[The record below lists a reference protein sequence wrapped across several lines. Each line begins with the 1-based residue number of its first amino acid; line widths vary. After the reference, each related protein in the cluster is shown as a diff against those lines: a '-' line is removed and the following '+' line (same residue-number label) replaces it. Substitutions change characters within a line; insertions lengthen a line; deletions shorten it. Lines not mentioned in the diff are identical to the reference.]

1 MGICLPDQRALTD
14 SNHCPMSET
23 KDNPQLAQ
31 PASEAAGLKAI
42 RISSKMIFGS
52 MPIGKAM
59 KVLNKLNQEKGVDC
73 PGCAW
78 PDPQTRSKL
87 GEYCENGV
95 KAIAEE
101 AMSQRA
107 TDTFFSKHSVAEMR
121 KKSDYW
127 LGQQGRLTQPM
138 IIREGERHYQPISW
152 KAAFER
158 IGQELNGLTHPDEAI
173 FYTSGRTSNEAAFL
187 YQLFVRKYGTNNLPD
202 CSNMCHESSGV
213 GLSQTLGIGKGS
225 VVLED
230 FEKAELILIFGQNPG
245 TNHPRMLSALEKA
258 KEKGAQVIVINP
270 LKEAGLLRFKN
281 PQKLKGLAGQGTAI
295 ADQYLQVSINED
307 VALLKA
313 WMKLLIQWEKE
324 GREVLDT
331 AFIEERTIEYETLK
345 ADLATY
351 ELDKLIAKTGL
362 TKKQVIASAEV
373 IASRDRIIACWA
385 MGLTQHVNGVDNVR
399 EVVNLLLLKG
409 SVGKAGAGTCPV
421 RGHSNVQGDRTM
433 GIHERPKKAWIDKL
447 KDTFHFTPPSS
458 PGYNVVE
465 SIAAMRDQKAKVF
478 IALGG
483 NFVSAAPDTP
493 VTEQALQNCNL
504 TVHISTKLNR
514 SHLTHGK
521 IGLILPCLGRTD
533 KHVQKSG
540 VQFVTVENSMGIVHP
555 SYGVLNPPSPHLKSE
570 PEIVASMAAATLPED
585 DIDWLGLVEDYDKIR
600 DLIAKAVKGFEDYNA
615 RLQAHNGFEL
625 PNGARHGDFQTESGK
640 AVFTVNR
647 LAEGRPDGHAFM
659 MMTIRSHDQF
669 NTTIYGLDDRYRGV
683 YQGRMVAFMHVE
695 DMQALGIA
703 QGDFVALSNDYGG
716 KHRRVEGYKV
726 MAYDIPKGC
735 LATYF
740 PESNPLVPLELSAR
754 ASHTPASKSVAVNVE
769 KMD

>member
-1 MGICLPDQRALTD
+1 
-14 SNHCPMSET
+14 MSET

-31 PASEAAGLKAI
+31 PASEAAGLKAV

-138 IIREGERHYQPISW
+138 IIREGETHYQPISW

-158 IGQELNGLTHPDEAI
+158 IGEELNDLTHPDEAI

-313 WMKLLIQWEKE
+313 WMKLLIQWEEE
-324 GREVLDT
+324 GKKVLDT
-331 AFIEERTIEYETLK
+331 VFIKDKTIEYEVLK
-345 ADLATY
+345 ADLAQY
-351 ELDKLIAKTGL
+351 ELDELIAKTGL
-362 TKKQVIASAEV
+362 TKEDVIASAET

-385 MGLTQHVNGVDNVR
+385 MGLTQ
-399 EVVNLLLLKG
+399 
-409 SVGKAGAGTCPV
+409 
-421 RGHSNVQGDRTM
+421 
-433 GIHERPKKAWIDKL
+433 
-447 KDTFHFTPPSS
+447 
-458 PGYNVVE
+458 
-465 SIAAMRDQKAKVF
+465 
-478 IALGG
+478 
-483 NFVSAAPDTP
+483 
-493 VTEQALQNCNL
+493 
-504 TVHISTKLNR
+504 
-514 SHLTHGK
+514 
-521 IGLILPCLGRTD
+521 
-533 KHVQKSG
+533 
-540 VQFVTVENSMGIVHP
+540 
-555 SYGVLNPPSPHLKSE
+555 
-570 PEIVASMAAATLPED
+570 
-585 DIDWLGLVEDYDKIR
+585 
-600 DLIAKAVKGFEDYNA
+600 
-615 RLQAHNGFEL
+615 
-625 PNGARHGDFQTESGK
+625 
-640 AVFTVNR
+640 
-647 LAEGRPDGHAFM
+647 
-659 MMTIRSHDQF
+659 
-669 NTTIYGLDDRYRGV
+669 
-683 YQGRMVAFMHVE
+683 
-695 DMQALGIA
+695 
-703 QGDFVALSNDYGG
+703 
-716 KHRRVEGYKV
+716 
-726 MAYDIPKGC
+726 
-735 LATYF
+735 
-740 PESNPLVPLELSAR
+740 
-754 ASHTPASKSVAVNVE
+754 
-769 KMD
+769 